1 MKFQGHAHRSI
12 DPKGRLMLPPD
23 FRDTVLAET
32 PDGAE
37 GRIVLTLFEKHV
49 VGMSP
54 EQWSALEQE
63 LAKVKTP
70 SRDLQLM
77 KRILFSG
84 YVEVT
89 LDGQGRIQLP
99 THLRKSGRLDK
110 DVVVFGVD
118 RRFEIWAATE
128 FEDMLGQDLDVSQEL
143 ADNGVQLPF

>member
-23 FRDTVLAET
+23 FRDAILAHT
-32 PDGAE
+32 PDGVE

-54 EQWSALEQE
+54 EQWAVLERE

-70 SRDLQLM
+70 SRELQLM

-84 YVEVT
+84 YVEVV

-118 RRFEIWAATE
+118 RRFEIWAAGE
-128 FEDMLGQDLDVSQEL
+128 FEEMLGQDLDVSQEL

>member
-23 FRDTVLAET
+23 FRDAILAAA
-32 PDGAE
+32 PDGGEAC
-37 GRIVLTLFEKHV
+37 IVLTLFEKHV

-54 EQWSALEQE
+54 GQWATLEQE
-63 LAKVKTP
+63 LAKVKSP
-70 SRDLQLM
+70 SRDLQTM

-84 YVEVT
+84 YVNVHV
-89 LDGQGRIQLP
+89 DGQGRIQLP
-99 THLRKSGRLDK
+99 THLRRSGRLDK

-118 RRFEIWAATE
+118 RRFEIWAASE
-128 FEDMLGQDLDVSQEL
+128 FEEMLGQDLDVSQEL